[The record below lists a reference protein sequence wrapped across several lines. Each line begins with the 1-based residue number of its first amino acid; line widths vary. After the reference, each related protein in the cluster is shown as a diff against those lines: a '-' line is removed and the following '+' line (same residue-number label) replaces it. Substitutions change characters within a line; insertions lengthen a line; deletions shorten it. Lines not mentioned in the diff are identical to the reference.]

1 MYPNLYFFLK
11 EAMGIEPWGFT
22 QYINT
27 FGLLVAIAFVVAAVI
42 LSKELKRRE
51 QSGLLSPM
59 EETIVVGKPASKSE
73 LLFNLVFGFIVGYK
87 ILGVFLNDSQ
97 VNPQD
102 YIFSSK
108 GSLVGGLI
116 LGGLFSWLKY
126 HEKKKQAL
134 AKPEERKVKVYPHER
149 VGDITVYAAIT
160 GFIGAKV
167 FDNLENWDRF
177 IQDPIGNLLSPS
189 GLTFYGGLI
198 LAYAIGR
205 MGCHFSGDGD
215 WGIFNTAYK
224 VSETNSIELATPA
237 DFDKSLLEYPEYTRQ
252 LVAEYGSIDNIPHA
266 SFEGSS
272 FLPNWFWAYN
282 FPHNVN
288 GVGIPMKD
296 CVGNYC
302 AQLSPP
308 VFPTTLYEIIATTLL
323 FILLWSLR
331 KRIVAPGR
339 MFGLYLMLNG
349 IERFLI
355 EKIRVNSTYNL
366 LGMHPTQAELIS
378 VMLFLFGA
386 WLWVDSG
393 RKFTLNTK

>member
-11 EAMGIEPWGFT
+11 EALGIEPWGFT

-59 EETIVVGKPASKSE
+59 EETIVVGKNASKSE

-149 VGDITVYAAIT
+149 VGDITVYAAIA

-177 IQDPIGNLLSPS
+177 IQDPIGNLLAPS

-198 LAYAIGR
+198 LASVTIIFFAKRKKIGIRHLSDSAAPALMIAYAIGR

-252 LVAEYGSIDNIPHA
+252 LVAEYGSIDNIPQ
-266 SFEGSS
+266 SFIGT
-272 FLPNWFWAYN
+272 
-282 FPHNVN
+282 
-288 GVGIPMKD
+288 
-296 CVGNYC
+296 
-302 AQLSPP
+302 
-308 VFPTTLYEIIATTLL
+308 PTPLTLWGKL
-323 FILLWSLR
+323 
-331 KRIVAPGR
+331 
-339 MFGLYLMLNG
+339 
-349 IERFLI
+349 
-355 EKIRVNSTYNL
+355 
-366 LGMHPTQAELIS
+366 
-378 VMLFLFGA
+378 
-386 WLWVDSG
+386 
-393 RKFTLNTK
+393 

>member
-126 HEKKKQAL
+126 HEKKKLFKRQCYVHHGHL
-134 AKPEERKVKVYPHER
+134 HLNQNKYECYNTCV
-149 VGDITVYAAIT
+149 
-160 GFIGAKV
+160 
-167 FDNLENWDRF
+167 WS
-177 IQDPIGNLLSPS
+177 QQ
-189 GLTFYGGLI
+189 
-198 LAYAIGR
+198 YAIYPGYK
-205 MGCHFSGDGD
+205 MGHFKRG
-215 WGIFNTAYK
+215 
-224 VSETNSIELATPA
+224 
-237 DFDKSLLEYPEYTRQ
+237 
-252 LVAEYGSIDNIPHA
+252 
-266 SFEGSS
+266 
-272 FLPNWFWAYN
+272 PN
-282 FPHNVN
+282 
-288 GVGIPMKD
+288 
-296 CVGNYC
+296 
-302 AQLSPP
+302 
-308 VFPTTLYEIIATTLL
+308 
-323 FILLWSLR
+323 
-331 KRIVAPGR
+331 PG
-339 MFGLYLMLNG
+339 
-349 IERFLI
+349 E
-355 EKIRVNSTYNL
+355 
-366 LGMHPTQAELIS
+366 
-378 VMLFLFGA
+378 
-386 WLWVDSG
+386 
-393 RKFTLNTK
+393 